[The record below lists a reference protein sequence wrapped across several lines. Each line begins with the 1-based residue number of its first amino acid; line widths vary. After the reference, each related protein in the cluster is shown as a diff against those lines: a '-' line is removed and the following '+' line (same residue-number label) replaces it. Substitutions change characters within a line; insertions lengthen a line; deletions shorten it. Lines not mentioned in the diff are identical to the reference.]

1 MKWSIFLLILAAG
14 LVAFWYSRRGNN
26 QAGLPAGTSDAY
38 RPQASAGN
46 ERPQAP
52 VMASSSSAHRP
63 GQGGFLQ
70 EAADTASGKRYEEAA
85 DQLEAKT
92 ADLAAARK
100 EAEQAAARLSG
111 HADEALASV
120 QAAATMQSGSV
131 PGDGTHDCPTG
142 YPVKGNASSR
152 LYHLPSSPNYTAT
165 IPEFCF
171 ADAEAAEAAGYSA
184 PKR

>member
-1 MKWSIFLLILAAG
+1 MKWSVLLLVLAAG
-14 LVAFWYSRRGNN
+14 VAAFWYSRRGNSRS
-26 QAGLPAGTSDAY
+26 ALEGGTGDAY
-38 RPQASAGN
+38 RLQASAGS

-52 VMASSSSAHRP
+52 GAASSTPAHRR
-63 GQGGFLQ
+63 GQSSILQ

-85 DQLEAKT
+85 DQIEAKA
-92 ADLAAARK
+92 ADLAEARR

-111 HADEALASV
+111 QADEALAGV
-120 QAAATMQSGSV
+120 QAAATMQRGSV
-131 PGDGTHDCPTG
+131 PGDGTHDCPPD
-142 YPVKGNASSR
+142 YPVKGNQTSR
-152 LYHLPSSPNYTAT
+152 LYHLPSSPNYAAT

>member
-1 MKWSIFLLILAAG
+1 MKWSVLLLLLAGG
-14 LVAFWYSRRGNN
+14 LAAFWYSRRGNSRSAL
-26 QAGLPAGTSDAY
+26 QAGSGEAY
-38 RPQASAGN
+38 RLQASAGN
-46 ERPQAP
+46 HDRPQAP
-52 VMASSSSAHRP
+52 TMASSSSAPRP
-63 GQGGFLQ
+63 GQGGILQ

-85 DQLEAKT
+85 DQLEAKA
-92 ADLAAARK
+92 ADLAKARK

-111 HADEALASV
+111 HADEALANV
-120 QAAATMQSGSV
+120 QAAAMQSGSV
-131 PGDGTHDCPTG
+131 PGDGTTACPPD

-152 LYHLPSSPNYTAT
+152 LYHLPSSPNYAAT